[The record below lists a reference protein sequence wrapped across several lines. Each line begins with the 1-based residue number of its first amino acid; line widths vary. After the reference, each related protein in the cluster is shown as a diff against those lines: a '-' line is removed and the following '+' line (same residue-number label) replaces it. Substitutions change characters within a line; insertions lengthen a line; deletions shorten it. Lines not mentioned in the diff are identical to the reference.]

1 MVAARV
7 HPITHTLMPMRISF
21 IAFTADK
28 KTNKQTNKT
37 KQPRSLPFLSSSL
50 IQISNKVT

>member
-7 HPITHTLMPMRISF
+7 HPITHTLMPTRILF

-37 KQPRSLPFLSSSL
+37 KQPRSLPLSSSL
-50 IQISNKVT
+50 MQIANKVT